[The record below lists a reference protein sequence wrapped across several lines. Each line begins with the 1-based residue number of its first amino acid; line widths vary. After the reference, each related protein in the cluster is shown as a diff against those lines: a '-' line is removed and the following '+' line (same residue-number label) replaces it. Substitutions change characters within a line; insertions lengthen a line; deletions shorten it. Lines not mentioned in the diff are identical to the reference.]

1 MSRFLTR
8 AVLAVCALGA
18 FSTGLA
24 AKDAAPA
31 VYTGTLG
38 KQPIVLQLQTGDDG
52 HLSGSYFYTKHHR
65 DLALDG
71 STKDNN
77 IELSEGDNDDDAGR
91 PQIELKH
98 NADGSLSG
106 TWQSAKGKSLPIS
119 LQVAKAPA
127 PAADANPY
135 LQKLYGSDLYEYL
148 RLSGLS
154 LQKGS
159 TQSFMGHTLQWWVE
173 PDSKVTLFEIQD
185 GYPDAQRKKINEVL
199 RARQWS
205 EVSAFYS
212 CQLNGAR
219 TGADFEQTI
228 TPHLLSPSV
237 VSISV
242 FTSYDCGGA
251 HPDFGDSP
259 INLDARTAQELKL
272 IDVLW
277 VGEGAP
283 HDSDSSPN
291 DALAAWLAQQFVALY
306 PSKVKDDDCDYS
318 DASVWDYPSWYLTA
332 KGMSFT
338 PSFARA
344 MRVCEAN
351 DDWSEIPYRITNKHP
366 GRLHLTLP

>member
-1 MSRFLTR
+1 MR
-8 AVLAVCALGA
+8 AVLAACALGA
-18 FSTGLA
+18 FSTGLV
-24 AKDAAPA
+24 AKDATPA

-38 KQPIVLQLQTGDDG
+38 KQPIVLQIQTGDDG
-52 HLSGSYFYTKHHR
+52 RLSGSYFYTRHHR
-65 DLALDG
+65 DLALEG
-71 STKDNN
+71 SAKDNS
-77 IELSEGDNDDDAGR
+77 IELSEGAGDDDSAR
-91 PQIELKH
+91 PHLELKR

-106 TWQSAKGKSLPIS
+106 TWQSPQGKSLPIS

-127 PAADANPY
+127 PAADANAY
-135 LQKLYGSDLYEYL
+135 LQKLYGSDLYGYL

-154 LQKGS
+154 LQKGK

-173 PDSKVTLFEIQD
+173 PDSKVTLFEILD
-185 GYPDAQRKKINEVL
+185 GYPDAQRKQINAVL
-199 RARQWS
+199 RSRQWT
-205 EVSAFYS
+205 EVSAFYDCLS
-212 CQLNGAR
+212 NAGSLG
-219 TGADFEQTI
+219 GDFEQTI
-228 TPHLLSPSV
+228 TPHLLSPNV
-237 VSISV
+237 ISISV

-272 IDVLW
+272 ADVLW
-277 VGEGAP
+277 VGDGAP
-283 HDSDSSPN
+283 HDTSADGPADN
-291 DALAAWLAQQFVALY
+291 KLASWLAEQLTALY
-306 PSKVKDDDCDYS
+306 PSKMKDDDCDYS
-318 DASVWDYPSWYLTA
+318 DASVWDYPSWYLTS